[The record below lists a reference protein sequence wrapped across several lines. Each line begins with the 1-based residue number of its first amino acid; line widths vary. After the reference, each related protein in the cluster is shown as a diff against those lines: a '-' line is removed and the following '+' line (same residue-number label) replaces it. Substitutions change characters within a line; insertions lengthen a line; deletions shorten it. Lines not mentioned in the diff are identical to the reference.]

1 MPPGDVVSS
10 ALERRLGVRA
20 ATTINVLAM
29 VGVGP
34 FLTIPLLLQT
44 MHGPQAMLGWLV
56 GAVVAVG
63 DGLVWAELGAAMP
76 RSGGGYQYVLEAY
89 DRRRL
94 GRLMSF
100 LFLWQTVACIPLT
113 LASGAVGFSQYATF
127 LYPSMTGWQAK
138 ALAMTV
144 SICSMLFAYRR
155 IDSVGRWGTAFGVVV
170 LAVAGWVIGEGML
183 NARLDL
189 VAVAPDAWQLS
200 RGFWLGLGTATLF
213 AMYTY
218 SGYNTVC
225 NIGDEVIRPEQTIPR
240 SIVVSIAVVAALYL
254 GMNFSIISV
263 MPWQEAMQSKYVAS
277 DLIARL
283 HPGMAASFMTVLIL
297 IIAMAGLFAGM
308 LGASRIPYAAAV
320 DGRFFSAF
328 ARLHPTKRFPSFAVL
343 FIGVSSTIC
352 CLLEFDALVTAVV
365 VISVMIG
372 ALPVLAAVPMLR
384 RRRPEVHLPF
394 RMWLYPVP
402 ILIALAGWTSI
413 VAVSGLKYFVVGLM
427 LLLLGVGAYLWR
439 AKRAAEWPFEV
450 GESSG

>member
-1 MPPGDVVSS
+1 MPPGDVVSP

-44 MHGPQAMLGWLV
+44 MHGPQAMLGWFV
-56 GAVVAVG
+56 GALVAVG
-63 DGLVWAELGAAMP
+63 DGLAWAELGAAMP
-76 RSGGGYQYVLEAY
+76 KSGGGYQYVLEAF

-127 LYPSMTGWQAK
+127 LYPSMTAWQAK

-144 SICSMLFAYRR
+144 SVCSMLFAYRR

-170 LAVAGWVIGEGML
+170 LAVAGWVIGEGFL

-240 SIVVSIAVVAALYL
+240 SIVVSIVVVAALYL

-263 MPWQEAMQSKYVAS
+263 MPWQDAMQSKYVAS

-283 HPGMAASFMTVLIL
+283 HPGIAASFMTVLIL

-384 RRRPEVHLPF
+384 RRRPEVRLPF

-402 ILIALAGWTSI
+402 ILIALVGWTSVV
-413 VAVSGLKYFVVGLM
+413 VASGLEYFVVGLV
-427 LLLLGVGAYLWR
+427 LLLLGIGAYLWR
-439 AKRAAEWPFEV
+439 AKRAAEWPFEI
-450 GESSG
+450 GDASG

>member
-1 MPPGDVVSS
+1 MPPGDVVSP

-44 MHGPQAMLGWLV
+44 MHGPQAMLGWFV
-56 GAVVAVG
+56 GALVAVG
-63 DGLVWAELGAAMP
+63 DGLAWAELGAAMP
-76 RSGGGYQYVLEAY
+76 KSGGGYQYVLEAF

-127 LYPSMTGWQAK
+127 LYPSMTAWQAK

-144 SICSMLFAYRR
+144 SVCSMLFAYRR
-155 IDSVGRWGTAFGVVV
+155 IDSVGRWGTVFGVVV
-170 LAVAGWVIGEGML
+170 LAVAGWVVGEGCL

-240 SIVVSIAVVAALYL
+240 SIVVSIVVVAALYL

-263 MPWQEAMQSKYVAS
+263 MPWREAMQSKYVAS
-277 DLIARL
+277 ELIARL
-283 HPGMAASFMTVLIL
+283 HPGRAASFMTVLIL

-384 RRRPEVHLPF
+384 RRRPEVRLPF

-402 ILIALAGWTSI
+402 ILIALAGWTSVVI
-413 VAVSGLKYFVVGLM
+413 ASGLEYFVAGLV
-427 LLLLGVGAYLWR
+427 LLLLGIGAYLWR

-450 GESSG
+450 SESSG